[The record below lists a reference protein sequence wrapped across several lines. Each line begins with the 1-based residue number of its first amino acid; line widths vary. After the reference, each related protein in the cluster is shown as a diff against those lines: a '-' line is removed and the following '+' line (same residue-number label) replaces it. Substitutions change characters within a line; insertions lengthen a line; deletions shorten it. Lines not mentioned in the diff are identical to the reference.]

1 MKELKNKKSEDITRK
16 DAIKKIG
23 NYGKYAAL
31 TALGTYMILNPQKA
45 QAASPEDPG
54 TGGGF

>member
-1 MKELKNKKSEDITRK
+1 MSNKGTEEITRK
-16 DAIKKIG
+16 AAIKKIG

-45 QAASPEDPG
+45 QAQSPVVPSE
-54 TGGGF
+54 GF

>member
-1 MKELKNKKSEDITRK
+1 MKTQKTTTNISREEAL
-16 DAIKKIG
+16 KKIG

-45 QAASPEDPG
+45 QAQSPDGPG
-54 TGGGF
+54 TGF